1 MCVDLKQT
9 GVKKSCSHGITK
21 YLKKIGYLRQK
32 CLTFPQ
38 YMTKYVIRDFFCLF
52 FQKSENDLVFEE
64 DHDIVLPKHLIITG
78 KSSATLLSPSQTNRR
93 GKPSSSSSSRANN
106 SSSLKDDKSNNNSRR
121 FSWDLLND
129 QHRHSSTGSTGDS
142 SRRRLYVAATK
153 PQDSFS
159 LSRRAGSL
167 PQSTY
172 LTDDLSR
179 KRVARVSETDD
190 EDLINSGDDAGGSGL
205 PPDFLSP
212 SGPGGHGHEIPLP
225 GPGRGD
231 SSFEKRKT
239 N

>member
-1 MCVDLKQT
+1 M
-9 GVKKSCSHGITK
+9 
-21 YLKKIGYLRQK
+21 
-32 CLTFPQ
+32 
-38 YMTKYVIRDFFCLF
+38 CLF

-78 KSSATLLSPSQTNRR
+78 KSSATLLSPASSTQTNRR
-93 GKPSSSSSSRANN
+93 GKPSSSSSSSRAHN
-106 SSSLKDDKSNNNSRR
+106 SSSSKDDKSNNNSRR

-129 QHRHSSTGSTGDS
+129 QHRHSSTGSAGDS

-159 LSRRAGSL
+159 GRRTGSL
-167 PQSTY
+167 PSSTY
-172 LTDDLSR
+172 LIDDLSR

-205 PPDFLSP
+205 PPDFVIP
-212 SGPGGHGHEIPLP
+212 SEPRGHEIPLP
-225 GPGRGD
+225 GLGRGD

-239 N
+239 NFNRKLEFKKTGCF

>member
-1 MCVDLKQT
+1 M
-9 GVKKSCSHGITK
+9 
-21 YLKKIGYLRQK
+21 
-32 CLTFPQ
+32 
-38 YMTKYVIRDFFCLF
+38 
-52 FQKSENDLVFEE
+52 QKSENDLVFEE

-93 GKPSSSSSSRANN
+93 GKSSSSGSSSRANN

-129 QHRHSSTGSTGDS
+129 QHRHSLTGSTGDS
-142 SRRRLYVAATK
+142 NRRRLYVAATK

-159 LSRRAGSL
+159 GKRSGSL

-179 KRVARVSETDD
+179 KRVTRVSETDD

-205 PPDFLSP
+205 PPDFGIP
-212 SGPGGHGHEIPLP
+212 SGPGGQEIPLP

-239 N
+239 NSNRKFEFRKTVYF